1 MPLWTPMSKS
11 KSYTAQISV
20 KGPKKASEMKS
31 FRKALKKLVKKAKG
45 KVRERKPKK

>member
-1 MPLWTPMSKS
+1 MPLWTPSSKS
-11 KSYTAQISV
+11 KSYSAQITV

-45 KVRERKPKK
+45 KVRERKPK

>member
-1 MPLWTPMSKS
+1 MPLWTPSSKS
-11 KSYTAQISV
+11 KSYTAQITV

-45 KVRERKPKK
+45 KVRERKPR

>member
-1 MPLWTPMSKS
+1 MLP
-11 KSYTAQISV
+11 
-20 KGPKKASEMKS
+20 ASLEMKS

>member
-1 MPLWTPMSKS
+1 MPLWTPTGKS

-31 FRKALKKLVKKAKG
+31 FRKALKKLVRRAKG
-45 KVRERKPKK
+45 KVRERKPR